1 MHFIGNAK
9 GEVGLVGVK
18 RPEKKCLGL
27 FLARYN
33 LPSFKASATAATA
46 ASEPMTLNCQALP
59 FRE

>member
-1 MHFIGNAK
+1 MHLIGNAK
-9 GEVGLVGVK
+9 GGVGLVGVK

-33 LPSFKASATAATA
+33 LPSFKASATAA
-46 ASEPMTLNCQALP
+46 SEPMTLNCQALP